1 MSLDVIQTVIA
12 TKIYPALLVLFFF
25 GVTIFV
31 HELGHFLVGKR
42 RGMKI
47 ERFSIGFGPKILG
60 WTKDG
65 IEYRLA
71 WIPFGGYVALPQM
84 SPMEAIEGKT
94 EASAEELPPASPLSK
109 TLVAFAGPLMNV
121 AFALLLAT
129 VLWIAGKP
137 MNVPIV
143 GWVETGSAEEL
154 AGIQPGDKIVEVNGQ
169 RIRTWSQLMEAV
181 AFNRV
186 PDVRLTIERAGQR
199 REMLV
204 ESKVNERLEV
214 KMLEIYP
221 RNHPFAQKVLPG
233 SAAERAGLKDGDE
246 FVSVEG
252 VPIYS
257 SEQLRSLVGKR
268 TDLPTAVKVLRR
280 GEPLTLTVTPELSA
294 DEKVGRMGV
303 QLGDRLEIV
312 RPGPNPLEQCRDVL
326 GSMVGLIRALLH
338 SKETGVGPSSVSG
351 PVGIFGLW
359 WYGIVT
365 GGLLQGIN
373 IAVMLNLN
381 FAVINLFPFPVLD
394 GGHIAFAVVEAIR
407 RRPLN
412 ARIVQALST
421 GFAILLIS
429 FMLYITVFD
438 VKRFFGFRFGQSGPP
453 AQTNDVAPATQP

>member
-1 MSLDVIQTVIA
+1 MSLETLQDVFV

-25 GVTIFV
+25 GLTIFI
-31 HELGHFLVGKR
+31 HELGHFLVGMW

-47 ERFSIGFGPKILG
+47 ERFSVGFGPKIFG

-65 IEYRLA
+65 VEYRLS

-94 EASAEELPPASPLSK
+94 EASAEELPPAPPLSK

-121 AFALLLAT
+121 ALALLLAT

-137 MNVPIV
+137 MNTPIV

-154 AGIQPGDKIVEVNGQ
+154 AGIQPGDKIVEVNGR
-169 RIRTWSQLMEAV
+169 RIRTWTQLMETV
-181 AFNRV
+181 AFSRT
-186 PDVRLTIERAGQR
+186 PDARLTIDRTGQHH
-199 REMLV
+199 EVLV

-221 RNHPFAQKVLPG
+221 RNHPFAQNVLTG
-233 SAAERAGLKDGDE
+233 SAAERAGLKGGDE
-246 FVSVEG
+246 FVSIEG

-257 SEQLRSLVGKR
+257 SEQLRSLIGKR
-268 TDLPTAVKVLRR
+268 TDLPTTVKVLRR
-280 GEPLTLTVTPELSA
+280 GEPLTLTVTPELNP

-312 RPGPNPLEQCRDVL
+312 RPGPNPLDQFRDVL
-326 GSMVGLIRALLH
+326 GSMVGLIKALMH

-351 PVGIFGLW
+351 PVGILGLW

-381 FAVINLFPFPVLD
+381 FAVINLFPLPILD
-394 GGHIAFAVVEAIR
+394 GGHIVFAAIEAIR

-421 GFAILLIS
+421 TFAVLLIT
-429 FMLYITVFD
+429 FMLYVTVFD
-438 VKRFFGFRFGQSGPP
+438 FKRFFGFRFGQSAPP
-453 AQTNDVAPATQP
+453 AQTNEVSPATQP

>member
-1 MSLDVIQTVIA
+1 MSFEVIQTVVA
-12 TKIYPALLVLFFF
+12 TKIYPALVVLFFF
-25 GVTIFV
+25 GITIFI
-31 HELGHFLVGKR
+31 HELGHFLVGKW

-47 ERFSIGFGPKILG
+47 ERFSIGFGPKIFG

-65 IEYRLA
+65 VEYRLS

-84 SPMEAIEGKT
+84 SPMDAIEGKT
-94 EASAEELPPASPLSK
+94 EGSTEEMPPAPPLSK

-121 AFALLLAT
+121 ALALLLAT
-129 VLWIAGKP
+129 VLWGAGKP

-143 GWVETGSAEEL
+143 GWVETGSPEEL

-169 RIRTWSQLMEAV
+169 RIKTWTQVMEAV
-181 AFNRV
+181 AFSRT
-186 PDVRLTIERAGQR
+186 PDVRLTIERAGQP
-199 REMLV
+199 REVLV
-204 ESKVNERLEV
+204 ESKVNQRLEV

-221 RNHPFAQKVLPG
+221 RNHPFTQNVLTG

-246 FVSVEG
+246 FVSIEG

-268 TDLPTAVKVLRR
+268 TDLPTTVKVLRR
-280 GEPLTLTVTPELSA
+280 GEPLTLTVTPELNP
-294 DEKVGRMGV
+294 DEKAGRMGV

-312 RPGPNPLEQCRDVL
+312 RPGPNPLEQFRDVL
-326 GSMVGLIRALLH
+326 GSMVGLIKALMH

-351 PVGIFGLW
+351 PVGILGLC

-381 FAVINLFPFPVLD
+381 FAIINLFPFPVLD
-394 GGHIAFAVVEAIR
+394 GGHIVFAAIEAIR

-412 ARIVQALST
+412 ARIVQGLSSA
-421 GFAILLIS
+421 FAILLIS
-429 FMLYITVFD
+429 FMLYVTVFD
-438 VKRFFGFRFGQSGPP
+438 FKRFFGFRFGQSAPP
-453 AQTNDVAPATQP
+453 AQTNEVSPATQP